1 MKSRNGL
8 LLSAL
13 ASFVIAALACTG
25 VVNGAANRKHTLLR
39 VPASVGSVLEADGGA
54 PCPKPIMP
62 GQPPPKLMA
71 PEILE
76 ADGGAPPPPT
86 LPGPKSTTLRS

>member
-13 ASFVIAALACTG
+13 AGFAIAALAWTG
-25 VVNGAANRKHTLLR
+25 VDNGAANRKHTLSK
-39 VPASVGSVLEADGGA
+39 VPASMESVLEADGGA

-62 GQPPPKLMA
+62 TQPPPKLM
-71 PEILE
+71 

-86 LPGPKSTTLRS
+86 MPGPKSTTLRS